1 MSCALYTHESRTS
14 LLLLVLLLKRRRPS
28 ARVHY
33 RKERERLFFSD
44 NADDDDFTIDFDFF
58 SIDTKSIN
66 FARVLSGGGKS
77 SSERKSLVRVKV
89 EVVHAFSV
97 IDGVLNG

>member
-1 MSCALYTHESRTS
+1 MSCALYTHESRTT

-33 RKERERLFFSD
+33 RRERETFFFSD

-58 SIDTKSIN
+58 FDRYEIN
-66 FARVLSGGGKS
+66 LHVSSLGGGKS

>member
-33 RKERERLFFSD
+33 RRERETFFFSD

-58 SIDTKSIN
+58 FRSIRN
-66 FARVLSGGGKS
+66 QFARVLSGGGKS